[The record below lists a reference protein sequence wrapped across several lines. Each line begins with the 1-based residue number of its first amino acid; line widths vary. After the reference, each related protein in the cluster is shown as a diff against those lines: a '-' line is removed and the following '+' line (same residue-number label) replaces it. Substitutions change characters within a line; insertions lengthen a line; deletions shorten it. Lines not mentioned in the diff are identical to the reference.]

1 MESPDSL
8 TRGPVTPIDTDKLTK
23 ETSPTDVFKTTTLHK
38 IDTSDFP
45 ELPEPWWSK
54 YLLNPYNEKRV
65 LNLSAFQMKWAVQI
79 VAGVAILFF
88 GYDQGV
94 MSSVNESKDYLRLMG
109 TASGV
114 NGKQTERDSAA
125 VGGIVAIYYLGTL
138 IGGMLAGYMADS
150 AGRMRTIMFGSFWI
164 LLGASLQASAQN
176 IAWMMVSRT
185 LTGIGTGIYNC
196 CVPVWVAEISKHDK
210 RGQAIGFEF
219 TANIA
224 GLALVYWI
232 GFAVRDMETGGFNW
246 RFPLAFQLVFVLALM
261 AALPFFPESPRWL
274 AKMGRV
280 DEARRILAR
289 LRSNPY
295 DEQDAEVSRELA
307 EILAVAKVERV
318 RQENGEDGFIRM
330 FVTSAGKL
338 HIRRRIVLVV
348 WLQILQ
354 ELAGI
359 GVITV
364 YAPTVFRSGGFTDT
378 LARLLS
384 GFNDVSYMFSV
395 LIAVFL
401 LDRTGRRKTLYWG
414 NIVMGISLLIA
425 GVAAKYALE
434 YGAGS
439 AMENLPLAKR
449 WGAALAAMVFLYTAT
464 FGATWLSVPWLYP
477 TEVFPLFIR
486 AKGGSWS
493 VFGWSIGNGIVTEI
507 TPFLF
512 NAISYNTFFL
522 FGALNFFCMPFVWAF
537 YPETSCRSLE
547 SIDELFE
554 GDSAF
559 IAFDKRL
566 TSVGR
571 VKSVDEE
578 SDAKHAGDL

>member
-1 MESPDSL
+1 MESADTHTL
-8 TRGPVTPIDTDKLTK
+8 VAATPIDNADKLKKTP
-23 ETSPTDVFKTTTLHK
+23 SPNNVYKTNSLQHVDST
-38 IDTSDFP
+38 DFP
-45 ELPEPWWSK
+45 ELPEPFWSK
-54 YLLNPYNEKRV
+54 YLPNPYSEKRV
-65 LNLSAFQMKWAVQI
+65 LNLTPFQMKWAVQL
-79 VAGVAILFF
+79 VAGIAILFF
-88 GYDQGV
+88 GFDQGV
-94 MSSVNESKDYLRLMG
+94 MSGVNESKDYLRLMG

-114 NGKQTERDSAA
+114 DGNETERDSAA
-125 VGGIVAIYYLGTL
+125 IGGIVAIYYLGTL
-138 IGGMLAGYMADS
+138 LGGFLGGYMADN
-150 AGRMRTIMFGSFWI
+150 AGRMKTILFGSFWVV
-164 LLGASLQASAQN
+164 LGASLQVSAQN
-176 IAWMMVSRT
+176 ITWMMIARV
-185 LTGIGTGIYNC
+185 LCGIGTGIYNAV
-196 CVPVWVAEISKHDK
+196 VPVWVAELSRHDK

-232 GFAVRDMETGGFNW
+232 SFAVRDMETGGFNW
-246 RFPLAFQLVFVLALM
+246 RFPLAFQLIFIIMLVAC
-261 AALPFFPESPRWL
+261 LPFFPESPRWL

-280 DEARRILAR
+280 DEARRILSR
-289 LRSNPY
+289 LR
-295 DEQDAEVSRELA
+295 EQDVEVERELQ
-307 EILAVAKVERV
+307 EILAVARVERV
-318 RQENGEDGFIRM
+318 RQGNGEDGFLHM
-330 FVTSAGKL
+330 LWTSDGKL
-338 HIRRRIVLVV
+338 HIRRRIILVV

-364 YAPTVFRSGGFTDT
+364 YAPTVFRSGGFSDT

-414 NIVMGISLLIA
+414 NIVMGICLFIA
-425 GVAAKYALE
+425 GVAAKYSLQ
-434 YGAGS
+434 YGAES
-439 AMENLPLAKR
+439 ATPDLALAKR

-522 FGALNFFCMPFVWAF
+522 FGALNFFCLPFVWAF

-554 GDSAF
+554 SDSAF

-566 TSVGR
+566 TQVRRESL
-571 VKSVDEE
+571 DETHK
-578 SDAKHAGDL
+578 A